1 MPGAR
6 SSTIRGAV
14 FRYCTGMI
22 PYTSFERAKALP
34 RDVPRRVYGT
44 LGDGELQKRVANS
57 LVEWILPADARDF
70 NFEVLDG
77 ESHTITQ
84 VLSSAY
90 SLPFLSDFRVV
101 HIRRAERL
109 DGLNRA
115 GDGDDKKAKG
125 KVSPTKALT
134 EGLKN
139 LPTSTV
145 LIFSR
150 THETPEVGA
159 RASTPR
165 CLHATVDKAIEDKTL
180 GGLLIDCTVGPKNAG
195 MATGILEAE
204 AKKRRI
210 SFERGA
216 ASYLVERAGTDITLL
231 EVEMEKCALRA
242 GANTPITRA
251 IIDEMVKRAPHETI
265 FDLTDALGERR
276 SAHAIGLA
284 RELLENGE
292 PAELLL
298 SMLVRHFRQLLQAR
312 ALLDAKIGLDGS
324 ASGRLSS
331 GQAAQFPQEGRDNL
345 PGLLRS
351 QSWLGR
357 RLAAQARNFS
367 VEQIARALRL
377 CLEADLAL
385 KGIEGDGGAESNKHP
400 ELVVE
405 LLLARLA

>member
-1 MPGAR
+1 
-6 SSTIRGAV
+6 
-14 FRYCTGMI
+14 MI
-22 PYTSFERAKALP
+22 PYTSFGRDKALIK
-34 RDVPRRVYGT
+34 DVPRRVYGT
-44 LGDGELQKRVANS
+44 LGDGELQKRVAAS
-57 LVEWILPADARDF
+57 LVEWILPAEARDF
-70 NFEVLDG
+70 NFETLDG
-77 ESHTITQ
+77 ESHSIAQ

-101 HIRRAERL
+101 HVRRAERL

-115 GDGDDKKAKG
+115 GEGEEKKAKSG
-125 KVSPTKALT
+125 KASPSKALSDAIKT
-134 EGLKN
+134 
-139 LPTSTV
+139 LPASTV

-150 THETPEVGA
+150 THETPEAGA

-165 CLHATVDKAIEDKTL
+165 CLHATVDKTIEDKGV
-180 GGLLIDCTVGPKNAG
+180 GGLIIDCTVGAKNAG
-195 MATGILEAE
+195 LATSILEAE
-204 AKKRRI
+204 AAKRNI
-210 SFERGA
+210 KFERQA
-216 ASYLVERAGTDITLL
+216 AAYLVERAGTDITLL

-242 GANTPITRA
+242 GVSTPIGRA
-251 IIDEMVKRAPHETI
+251 VIDEMVKRAPSETI
-265 FDLTDALGERR
+265 FDLTDALGERK
-276 SAHAIGLA
+276 SARAIALA

-298 SMLVRHFRQLLQAR
+298 AMLVRHFRQLLQAR
-312 ALLDAKIGLDGS
+312 ALIDARISLDGS
-324 ASGRLSS
+324 AAGRLSAS
-331 GQAAQFPQEGRDNL
+331 QAAQFPQEGRDNL

-357 RLAAQARNFS
+357 RLSAQARNFS
-367 VEQIARALRL
+367 VEQVTRALQM